1 VEDQNLILRIFVV
14 AGSAAVLMIVH
25 RLLYRRGEGYIQ
37 LWERQRFPSMAW
49 LRRALEK
56 QGRLWAVYT
65 LGHMSFGALTGLA
78 VASVSMFLFGITV
91 IQYAGISGISMAL
104 DLTVN
109 GRAET
114 MWVSALHRRFSRKK
128 EVIEG

>member
-1 VEDQNLILRIFVV
+1 MHRTFMIFHMLRI
-14 AGSAAVLMIVH
+14 S
-25 RLLYRRGEGYIQ
+25 RGQGYVQ
-37 LWERQRFPSMAW
+37 LWERQRFPSSAW
-49 LRRALEK
+49 LRRVIER
-56 QGRLWAVYT
+56 QGRLWAVDT

-91 IQYAGISGISMAL
+91 IQYAGTSGISMVL

-114 MWVSALHRRFSRKK
+114 MWVSALHRRLGHRK
-128 EVIEG
+128 EVIE